1 MRHLIIFISFL
12 SMVWSSAIAQTYTGR
27 IEDSDSK
34 QAIEFANIIVLQK
47 SDNKYLTGVTSAE
60 DGSFCITIDSGTPF
74 YIVVRSI
81 GYESAQIST
90 LTQENLGTILLKPRA
105 MKISEVT
112 IVGRRKLIQ
121 QKPDR
126 LVFDIQNFPLASVGS
141 AVDAMKVTPG
151 LNVQNSSISI
161 IGKQS
166 VVVMINERIVKM
178 TGEELINYLHSIPAQ
193 NIKQIEVITTPPAK
207 YDAEGN
213 SGLINI
219 KLKSMDNNSWSNQ
232 VHSSYKQGEFFGGRI
247 GNTFA
252 YNKNK
257 IALTL
262 SFDAN
267 KGYRGMETETKIYYS
282 QETWDGLLNSKEK
295 TDNISA
301 HIGFDYQL
309 TPKSSIG
316 VFYSSV
322 FNNNDA
328 TDSYN
333 TKIYDNSN
341 NHTKGTILSNGHND
355 KNNKIHSLNAHYMQA
370 IGSKGYRLSSDVDY
384 FNYINKQNRLI
395 HSILQRD
402 ETSDFDVQNIGLQN
416 IKNISAKIDFEHP
429 IIKGMLTY
437 GTKWTKTS
445 TNNETKLF
453 NIVENTAEL
462 DTDKSNDFDYH
473 ENIGA
478 IYSDIAKTFNEKWS
492 FKAGI
497 RLEYTR
503 TEGYSKQYN
512 QTDKNDYWKLFPT
525 AYISYKHNQDNVFN
539 LNYSRRISRPGFWSL
554 NPFKFYLN
562 STTYQEGTPDLKPQI
577 SDNIEIQHI
586 YKGRLITKL
595 YGVLITDGYGSIPTI
610 DVENQMQVYKSSNF
624 WDGLIVGLNETFLY
638 NPTRW
643 WNTVSTLATYLT
655 KGYLKKGLN
664 LNMSNMEGVRY
675 QFYTRHTFFFNK
687 SRTIIGELTY
697 MYNSPDKNII
707 SKSRSSQFL
716 NIGVKAVFLNGKLQ
730 CSATLNDIFKTQQ
743 PYYDTYT
750 NGIKQ
755 TYRNYYDNRMFTL
768 GLSYSF
774 GSSKIKA
781 KQHKAGNR
789 NEYNRINN

>member
-341 NHTKGTILSNGHND
+341 NHSC
-355 KNNKIHSLNAHYMQA
+355 Q
-370 IGSKGYRLSSDVDY
+370 
-384 FNYINKQNRLI
+384 
-395 HSILQRD
+395 
-402 ETSDFDVQNIGLQN
+402 FDC
-416 IKNISAKIDFEHP
+416 
-429 IIKGMLTY
+429 
-437 GTKWTKTS
+437 
-445 TNNETKLF
+445 
-453 NIVENTAEL
+453 
-462 DTDKSNDFDYH
+462 
-473 ENIGA
+473 
-478 IYSDIAKTFNEKWS
+478 
-492 FKAGI
+492 
-497 RLEYTR
+497 
-503 TEGYSKQYN
+503 
-512 QTDKNDYWKLFPT
+512 
-525 AYISYKHNQDNVFN
+525 
-539 LNYSRRISRPGFWSL
+539 
-554 NPFKFYLN
+554 
-562 STTYQEGTPDLKPQI
+562 
-577 SDNIEIQHI
+577 
-586 YKGRLITKL
+586 
-595 YGVLITDGYGSIPTI
+595 
-610 DVENQMQVYKSSNF
+610 
-624 WDGLIVGLNETFLY
+624 
-638 NPTRW
+638 
-643 WNTVSTLATYLT
+643 TV
-655 KGYLKKGLN
+655 
-664 LNMSNMEGVRY
+664 
-675 QFYTRHTFFFNK
+675 
-687 SRTIIGELTY
+687 
-697 MYNSPDKNII
+697 
-707 SKSRSSQFL
+707 
-716 NIGVKAVFLNGKLQ
+716 
-730 CSATLNDIFKTQQ
+730 
-743 PYYDTYT
+743 
-750 NGIKQ
+750 
-755 TYRNYYDNRMFTL
+755 
-768 GLSYSF
+768 
-774 GSSKIKA
+774 
-781 KQHKAGNR
+781 
-789 NEYNRINN
+789 